1 MVSRVLRY
9 GAYAAAALVVLV
21 LAAAFAVP
29 RLLDRPR
36 MAAELQAKLSN
47 VVQGEVRWQEF
58 SLRILPRPHGN
69 LRALRV
75 ETAAATFTADE
86 VTLALKLWPLFM
98 GRAEISSLEVE
109 RPVLRLTVVPAA
121 AVPKEAQLAP
131 PPASALEA
139 YRSAM
144 GTLVQALQEFAPDT
158 VVQIDKADVSIR
170 VEGLPPIEA
179 SNLAVRGRTSGHGVE
194 LEASAISRYW
204 NSMRLTGR
212 IEYTNLPSSTVLH
225 LTGINGQAWLDWLLR
240 SSGVSGAGPSVGLN
254 ARFLADAGK
263 ALELDVDANVAAIGV
278 TSGGPG
284 KVSE

>member
-1 MVSRVLRY
+1 MVSRVVRY

-47 VVQGEVRWQEF
+47 VVQGDVRWQEF
-58 SLRILPRPHGN
+58 SLRILPRPHGT

-86 VTLALKLWPLFM
+86 VTVALKLWPLFM
-98 GRAEISSLEVE
+98 GRAEISSLEVD

-139 YRSAM
+139 YRSALRA
-144 GTLVQALQEFAPDT
+144 LVEALQEFAPDT
-158 VVQIDKADVSIR
+158 VVQIDKADVSSR
-170 VEGLPPIEA
+170 AEGLPPTA
-179 SNLAVRGRTSGHGVE
+179 AR
-194 LEASAISRYW
+194 
-204 NSMRLTGR
+204 
-212 IEYTNLPSSTVLH
+212 NLP
-225 LTGINGQAWLDWLLR
+225 
-240 SSGVSGAGPSVGLN
+240 
-254 ARFLADAGK
+254 
-263 ALELDVDANVAAIGV
+263 
-278 TSGGPG
+278 
-284 KVSE
+284 